1 MKMTLAEIATYL
13 PASIPFLEEHQLDYY
28 QNGSKTLEQVCE
40 ERNIDFQR
48 IDSEL
53 NQVIETDN
61 FQFPNLKEYA
71 IKQLLHFLDITFH
84 AKEEEDLNAIEKYL
98 LVLATHENSKIQ
110 YIVRNVRIIF
120 SRLKE
125 QLLQHC
131 EREEKTF
138 FPYILK
144 LVEAKNNRS
153 NLSSHSISLIKNPI
167 KVLENEHIETLFY
180 LNDIRETMNDYA
192 EIQDESTYNDLANT
206 MKQFEFNLHLHFHI
220 ENNLLFPKFIELKD
234 ELKERV
240 AEKYF

>member
-13 PASIPFLEEHQLDYY
+13 PASIPFLEANQLDYY
-28 QNGSKTLEQVCE
+28 QNGSKTLEQVCSEKGLNFE
-40 ERNIDFQR
+40 EIDAA
-48 IDSEL
+48 L
-53 NQVIETDN
+53 NKEIEADN
-61 FQFPNLKEYA
+61 FQFPNLKEYG

-98 LVLATHENSKIQ
+98 LELAANDDAKIQ

-131 EREEKTF
+131 ESEEKKF

-144 LVEAKNNRS
+144 LVEAKSNRS

-180 LNDIRETMNDYA
+180 LKDIRETMNDFA
-192 EIQDESTYNDLANT
+192 EIQNESTYNDLANA

-220 ENNLLFPKFIELKD
+220 ENNLLFPKMMELKD
-234 ELKERV
+234 ELKAKIE
-240 AEKYF
+240 EKYF

>member
-61 FQFPNLKEYA
+61 FQFPNLKEYG

-180 LNDIRETMNDYA
+180 LNDIHETMNDFA
-192 EIQDESTYNDLANT
+192 EIENETIYNDLANT